1 MCPVHNTVLLG
12 QAVMRPQCRLLQERV
27 QRQRVKEIE
36 RDKCNE
42 NGKVNF
48 RNEGNGTRIWRGQG
62 KRPERNFKTAGRDEE
77 MGGGVEEQEQCGE
90 INTGDKLAQIFCA
103 YS

>member
-1 MCPVHNTVLLG
+1 MPLG
-12 QAVMRPQCRLLQERV
+12 RAVTRPRQSHFLQERV

-36 RDKCNE
+36 REKCNE

-48 RNEGNGTRIWRGQG
+48 RNEGNGTGIWRGPG
-62 KRPERNFKTAGRDEE
+62 KRLERNFKTVGLDEE
-77 MGGGVEEQEQCGE
+77 IGRGVEEQEQYGE
-90 INTGDKLAQIFCA
+90 TEHTGDKLAQIFCA